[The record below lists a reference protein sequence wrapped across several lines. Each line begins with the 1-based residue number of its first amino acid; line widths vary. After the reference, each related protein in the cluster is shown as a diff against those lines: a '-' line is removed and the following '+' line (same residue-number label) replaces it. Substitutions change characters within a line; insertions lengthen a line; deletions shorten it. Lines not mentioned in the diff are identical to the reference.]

1 MKWGQRSRSTVT
13 KQIINFDNLKKPDKK
28 NWYLA
33 APEHNELTVTPDL
46 IVPIYKMS
54 LKKLNQ
60 QWNTFVQSKRFT
72 LSYSNKNNERQYV
85 FRSFFF
91 RFPDLLTVKLIPI
104 DEKTSSLVMLSFA
117 LVGYYDF
124 GVNKRRV
131 NKILTNFE
139 NYIK

>member
-46 IVPIYKMS
+46 IVPIYNMS

-72 LSYSNKNNERQYV
+72 LSYSNKNNAIKT
-85 FRSFFF
+85 SA
-91 RFPDLLTVKLIPI
+91 LLTNKL
-104 DEKTSSLVMLSFA
+104 
-117 LVGYYDF
+117 
-124 GVNKRRV
+124 
-131 NKILTNFE
+131 
-139 NYIK
+139 